1 MDESEYLENTILEN
15 AIEETKEELET
26 FNNQL
31 LILEKEPE
39 NKDAINEI
47 FRMAHNLKGLA
58 YTMGYKRK
66 HRLTRDIESIFGE
79 VREGRMKVNPELLD
93 ILFQCLEA
101 LKEHLSCVI
110 ETSNEGTNENEP
122 IIARLDD
129 ILLKQGISNES
140 R

>member
-1 MDESEYLENTILEN
+1 MDEGEYLENTILEN
-15 AIEETKEELET
+15 AIEETKEKLET

-58 YTMGYKRK
+58 YTMGYKRM

-93 ILFQCLEA
+93 ILFQCLDA
-101 LKEHLSCVI
+101 LKEHLSCII
-110 ETSNEGTNENEP
+110 ETSDEGTNENEP